1 MADEA
6 ITTTPTRGL
15 SVDERNKPIMDI
27 VGDQAVGQTSPA
39 DLGGGA
45 STYTPQTLQQEE
57 LLDTTSKTL
66 SPTGTTKTPSQ
77 VSAGDTASV
86 QTGTFSPTS
95 KASLIAGED
104 MPTTAAQTAAIQKPS
119 VLGTV
124 SAESYLDSS
133 EISALQDLRTKEQQ
147 LGAGTLATAATQ
159 DLDQKA
165 TVKYQLEQIY
175 ASLESGEPLPAWAAP
190 NVRKVQEIMNSRGL
204 GASSVASAAMVQA
217 IAESALPIA
226 VQDANKY
233 SAIQLANLTNE
244 QQAALSNAAA
254 MAALNA
260 KNLDARMLAAK
271 LNAETFLKMDML
283 NTTNDQQ
290 SSVLKYQSEVQGL
303 FTENAAEN
311 ARLQFNAKNQTQ
323 VNDFYDNLGM
333 TVAKNNADRETA
345 TQQFNVDQTNSMAKY
360 NAKIEDAREKFNA
373 NMQLQIDQSNA
384 IWRRTLNTSET
395 VGQNEANKLNAAALL
410 GMTTTAQNNLWQ
422 KYRDEASYSFQS
434 TSNELQRT
442 HQLATVAIANQ
453 FASDMFEAQID
464 AESSKQVSAFMGSV
478 LSGVFKRAADSLGK
492 SLFGVPTPTPPTTT
506 T

>member
-6 ITTTPTRGL
+6 ITTTPRRL
-15 SVDERNKPIMDI
+15 SPEERNRPIMDI
-27 VGDQAVGQTSPA
+27 TGDQAVGQTSLA

-45 STYTPQTLQQEE
+45 ASFTPQTVQADEQ
-57 LLDTTSKTL
+57 LDLTGKTITPEGTTTSAQ
-66 SPTGTTKTPSQ
+66 Q

-86 QTGTFSPTS
+86 QTGTFTPES

-104 MPTTAAQTAAIQKPS
+104 IPDTALQTAAIQKPS
-119 VLGTV
+119 VVGTV

-165 TVKYQLEQIY
+165 TTKYQLEQIY

-190 NVRKVQEIMNSRGL
+190 NVRKVQEIMNARGL

-233 SAIQLANLTNE
+233 SAIQLANLNNE
-244 QQAALSNAAA
+244 QQVALSNAAA

-283 NTTNDQQ
+283 NTTNEQQ

-303 FTENAAEN
+303 FTESAARNAA
-311 ARLQFNAKNQTQ
+311 LQMNAKTQTQ
-323 VNDFYDNLGM
+323 VNQFYDQLGA

-345 TQQFNVDQTNSMAKY
+345 TQQFNSDQTNSMAKY
-360 NAKIEDAREKFNA
+360 NAKLEDSREKFNS

-384 IWRRTLNTSET
+384 LWRRTINTANT
-395 VGQNEANKLNAAALL
+395 VGQNEANRLNAAALL
-410 GMTTTAQNNLWQ
+410 GMTSQAQNNLWQ
-422 KYRDEASYSFQS
+422 KYRDEASYVFQS

-442 HQLATVAIANQ
+442 HQLATIAIANQ
-453 FASDMFEAQID
+453 FAADMFDAKLDADSAQRT
-464 AESSKQVSAFMGSV
+464 SQFMGSV
-478 LSGVFKRAADSLGK
+478 LQGVFKRASDSLGTFI
-492 SLFGVPTPTPPTTT
+492 FGEEEEETLV
-506 T
+506 

>member
-6 ITTTPTRGL
+6 ITTTPRQL

-27 VGDQAVGQTSPA
+27 TGDQAVGQTSPA
-39 DLGGGA
+39 DLGGGTV
-45 STYTPQTLQQEE
+45 SFTPQTVQSDEQ
-57 LLDTTSKTL
+57 LDLTDKTL
-66 SPTGTTKTPSQ
+66 SATGASKLASQ

-86 QTGTFSPTS
+86 QTGTFTPDS

-104 MPTTAAQTAAIQKPS
+104 APTTFDKAAAIQKANVVGS
-119 VLGTV
+119 ISQG
-124 SAESYLDSS
+124 SYLDDT
-133 EISALQDLRTKEQQ
+133 EINAIQDLRTKEQQ

-204 GASSVASAAMVQA
+204 GASSIASAAMVQA

-226 VQDANKY
+226 AQDANKY

-254 MAALNA
+254 MAALNS
-260 KNLDARMLAAK
+260 KNLDVRMQAAK
-271 LNAETFLKMDML
+271 MNAETFLRMDML
-283 NTTNDQQ
+283 NTTNEQQ
-290 SSVLKYQSEVQGL
+290 SSVLKYQSEVQAL
-303 FTENAAEN
+303 FTEDAAEN

-323 VNDFYDNLGM
+323 VNEFYDNLGM

-345 TQQFNVDQTNSMAKY
+345 TQQFNSDQTNSMAKY
-360 NAKIEDAREKFNA
+360 NAKIEDAREKFNS

-384 IWRRTLNTSET
+384 VWRRTLNTANS
-395 VGQNEANKLNAAALL
+395 VGQNDANRLNAASLFGL
-410 GMTTTAQNNLWQ
+410 TTQAQNNLWQ

-434 TSNELQRT
+434 TETEAQRT
-442 HQLATVAIANQ
+442 HQLATVAISNQ
-453 FASDMFEAQID
+453 FASNMFDAQID
-464 AESSKQVSAFMGSV
+464 AESNAQVSQFMGNV
-478 LSGVFKRAADSLGK
+478 LSGVFKKAADSLG
-492 SLFGVPTPTPPTTT
+492 SFLFDDDDTGVA
-506 T
+506 

>member
-1 MADEA
+1 MADEE
-6 ITTTPTRGL
+6 ITTTPRRL
-15 SVDERNKPIMDI
+15 SPEERNKPIMDI
-27 VGDQAVGQTSPA
+27 TGDHAVGQTSTA

-45 STYTPQTLQQEE
+45 ASFTPQTVQADEQ
-57 LLDTTSKTL
+57 LDFTGKTL
-66 SPTGTTKTPSQ
+66 SSTGTTKTPSQ

-86 QTGTFSPTS
+86 QTGVFTPES
-95 KASLIAGED
+95 KASLIADED
-104 MPTTAAQTAAIQKPS
+104 IPTTAAQTAAIQKPS
-119 VLGTV
+119 VIGTV

-165 TVKYQLEQIY
+165 TVKYQLEQVY
-175 ASLESGEPLPAWAAP
+175 TSLESGEPLPAWASP
-190 NVRKVQEIMNSRGL
+190 NVRKVQEIMNARGL

-233 SAIQLANLTNE
+233 SAIQLANLNNE
-244 QQAALSNAAA
+244 QQVALSNAAA

-283 NTTNDQQ
+283 NTTNEQQ

-303 FTENAAEN
+303 FTESAARNAA
-311 ARLQFNAKNQTQ
+311 LQMNAKTQTQ
-323 VNDFYDNLGM
+323 VNQFYDQLGA

-345 TQQFNVDQTNSMAKY
+345 TQQFNSDQTNSMAKY
-360 NAKIEDAREKFNA
+360 NAKLEDSREKFNS

-384 IWRRTLNTSET
+384 LWRRTLNTANT
-395 VGQNEANKLNAAALL
+395 VGQNEANRLNAAALL
-410 GMTTTAQNNLWQ
+410 GMTSQAQNNLWQ
-422 KYRDEASYSFQS
+422 KYRDEASYVFQS
-434 TSNELQRT
+434 TTNELQRT
-442 HQLATVAIANQ
+442 HQLATIAIANQ
-453 FASDMFEAQID
+453 FAADMFDAKLDADTAQRT
-464 AESSKQVSAFMGSV
+464 SQFMGSV
-478 LSGVFKRAADSLGK
+478 LQGVFKRASDSLGTFI
-492 SLFGVPTPTPPTTT
+492 FGEEEEETLV
-506 T
+506 